1 MERKASSPVV
11 RAEPEQQK
19 LEAVEQ
25 PSHRPSPVR
34 DLIPSKIEKQPKR
47 HAPSTSLAKYVEL
60 DYVCFVQAQIFK
72 CMHIA
77 ESSS

>member
-1 MERKASSPVV
+1 MMVYWPVFFLQKKKEKATRNPKMERKASSPVV

-47 HAPSTSLAKYVEL
+47 HAPSTSLAKY
-60 DYVCFVQAQIFK
+60 A
-72 CMHIA
+72 
-77 ESSS
+77 